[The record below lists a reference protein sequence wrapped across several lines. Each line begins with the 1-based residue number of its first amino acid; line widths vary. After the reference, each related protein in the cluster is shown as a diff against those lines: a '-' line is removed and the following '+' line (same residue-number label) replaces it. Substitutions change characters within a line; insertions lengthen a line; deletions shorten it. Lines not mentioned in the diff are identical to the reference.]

1 MLCEGNFLSGV
12 GGETFR
18 QVGNFKVR
26 EIYKTSIERN
36 ESSGPQQDLRG
47 APGMGP
53 VEG

>member
-1 MLCEGNFLSGV
+1 MLRGGNFLSGV
-12 GGETFR
+12 GGEAFR

-36 ESSGPQQDLRG
+36 ESSGPQLDLWA